1 MTTISSPAR
10 ALGALSVAALAAALV
25 VAPVAHAAPPVI
37 KVPLG

>member
-1 MTTISSPAR
+1 MTTISSPTR